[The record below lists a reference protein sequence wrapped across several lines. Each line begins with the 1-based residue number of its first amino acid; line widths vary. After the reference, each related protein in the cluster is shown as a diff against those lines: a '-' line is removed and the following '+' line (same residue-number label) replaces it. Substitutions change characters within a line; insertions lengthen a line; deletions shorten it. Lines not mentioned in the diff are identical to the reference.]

1 MAADNP
7 LPTVQEQAH
16 ALAEGTVTSVEL
28 TTRSLDAIEALQPTL
43 NSFTIVRREAALTEA
58 AEADRRLA
66 AGERAPLLGVPTA
79 IKDETDLVGHPTAFG
94 CAGDW
99 PIVTKDA
106 ALVTKLREAG
116 AVIVGKTNT
125 PELGQW
131 PFTENATFGA
141 TRNPWS
147 PDHSPGGSSGGTSA
161 AVASG
166 VVTAGFGA
174 DGAGSIRIPCAWTNL
189 VGIKP
194 QRGRVSTMPGPE
206 LFHGLTVY
214 GPLSRTVAEAAYLL
228 DVASGPMPG
237 DRHTPP
243 PPDEPYLA
251 AAGREPGRL
260 RIALSTRAPFS
271 GFPVSLDPDVRAAVT
286 RLAGVLADL
295 GHEVI
300 EDNPRY
306 GAIGTTFLPRSLAGL
321 NDWVRRVPDPSLLDP
336 RTRANARNGRAF
348 RGPAV
353 AGALAMEKV
362 MQRQVGA
369 IFTRVDVVL
378 APTTA
383 QPPLLVGATEGA
395 SSTRTDRVII
405 GACPYT
411 WPWNVLGWP
420 SVNVPA
426 GFVPSGLP
434 VGAQLMGPA
443 NSEPLLISLAAQLE
457 AAERWYERVPPHRAT
472 TRVSP

>member
-1 MAADNP
+1 
-7 LPTVQEQAH
+7 
-16 ALAEGTVTSVEL
+16 
-28 TTRSLDAIEALQPTL
+28 
-43 NSFTIVRREAALTEA
+43 
-58 AEADRRLA
+58 
-66 AGERAPLLGVPTA
+66 
-79 IKDETDLVGHPTAFG
+79 
-94 CAGDW
+94 
-99 PIVTKDA
+99 
-106 ALVTKLREAG
+106 
-116 AVIVGKTNT
+116 
-125 PELGQW
+125 
-131 PFTENATFGA
+131 
-141 TRNPWS
+141 
-147 PDHSPGGSSGGTSA
+147 
-161 AVASG
+161 
-166 VVTAGFGA
+166 VTAGFGA

-243 PPDEPYLA
+243 PPAEPYLA
-251 AAGREPGRL
+251 AAGREPGPL

-348 RGPAV
+348 QGPAV
-353 AGALAMEKV
+353 AGARAMEKV

-383 QPPLLVGATEGA
+383 QPPLLVGATDGA
-395 SSTRTDRVII
+395 SSARTDRVII

>member
-1 MAADNP
+1 MAANNP

-99 PIVTKDA
+99 PIATQDA
-106 ALVTKLREAG
+106 ALVTKLRAAG

-243 PPDEPYLA
+243 PPAEPYLA
-251 AAGREPGRL
+251 AAGREPGPL

-420 SVNVPA
+420 SINVPA
-426 GFVPSGLP
+426 GFVRSGLP

-443 NSEPLLISLAAQLE
+443 NSESLLISLAAQLE
-457 AAERWYERVPPHRAT
+457 AAERWYEHVPPHRAPT
-472 TRVSP
+472 PVST

>member
-7 LPTVQEQAH
+7 FPTVQEQAQ
-16 ALAEGTVTSVEL
+16 ALAEGTATSVEL
-28 TTRSLDAIEALQPTL
+28 TTRSLDAIDALQPTL
-43 NSFTIVRREAALTEA
+43 NSFTIVRREAALAEA
-58 AEADRRLA
+58 AEADRRLG

-99 PIVTKDA
+99 PIATKDA

-131 PFTENATFGA
+131 PFTENAAFGA

-147 PDHSPGGSSGGTSA
+147 TEHSPGGSSGGTSA

-228 DVASGPMPG
+228 DIVSGPMPG
-237 DRHTPP
+237 DLHTPP
-243 PPDEPYLA
+243 APAEPYRA
-251 AAGREPGRL
+251 AADREPGRL

-271 GFPVSLDPDVRAAVT
+271 GFPASLDPEVRSAVT

-300 EDNPRY
+300 EEDPRY
-306 GAIGTTFLPRSLAGL
+306 GLIGTSFLPRSLAGL
-321 NDWVRRVPDPSLLDP
+321 NDWVRRVPDPAVLDP
-336 RTRANARNGRAF
+336 RTRANARNGAAF

-353 AGALAMEKV
+353 AGARAMEKV

-383 QPPLLVGATEGA
+383 QPPLLVGATDGA

-426 GFVPSGLP
+426 GFVRSGLP

-443 NSEPLLISLAAQLE
+443 NSESLLISLAAQLE
-457 AAERWYERVPPHRAT
+457 AAECWYERVPPHRAT
-472 TRVSP
+472 AAVIP